1 MLDLVKSLP
10 PGSRVLDLG
19 ARTGSFHTD
28 RSDLLIVRLDLEIPS
43 ARGSGRYI
51 AADAARMP
59 FRAQSFDLVIG
70 NHSLE
75 HFPELEATVRE
86 IGRVIRRPH
95 GVLYVA
101 VPDAGTLSDRIYR
114 WMGRGGGHVNAFLAP
129 GDVTGLVE
137 RLTGLPTRSS
147 RVLYSSL
154 AFLNS
159 RNLAGRPQLKSVL
172 FAFGN
177 EHFLAVFMWLL
188 RKLDRRFQTRLSHYG
203 WAFYFG
209 AVEMPPTLE
218 AWINVCVRCGSAAP
232 LVFLR
237 ETGAIPP
244 RSHYFQ
250 RYDCPSCG
258 AWNLLIDDSAER

>member
-1 MLDLVKSLP
+1 MLNLVKNLS

-19 ARTGSFHTD
+19 AGLGSFRTS
-28 RSDLLIVRLDLEIPS
+28 RSDLPIVRLDLEIPPK
-43 ARGSGRYI
+43 RGSGAYV

-59 FRAQSFDLVIG
+59 FASRSFDLIIS

-86 IGRVIRRPH
+86 IGRVIRPG
-95 GVLYVA
+95 GVLYIA

-114 WMGRGGGHVNAFLAP
+114 WMGRGGGHVNAFRAP
-129 GDVTGLVE
+129 GEVTGLVE
-137 RLTGLPTRSS
+137 RLTGLPLRSS

-159 RNLAGRPQLKSVL
+159 HNLAGRPQIKSVL

-177 EHFLAVFMWLL
+177 ERFLAVLMWIL
-188 RKLDRRFQTRLSHYG
+188 RRLDRRFHTRLSHYG

-209 AVEMPPTLE
+209 QVDLPRTLDS
-218 AWINVCVRCGSAAP
+218 WINVCVRCGSADA
-232 LVFLR
+232 VVYLR
-237 ETGAIPP
+237 KLGAIPP
-244 RSHYFQ
+244 IRGAVQPY
-250 RYDCPSCG
+250 RCPSCG
-258 AWNLLIDDSAER
+258 AYNLLIEDPEKQ

>member
-1 MLDLVKSLP
+1 MLDLLKNLQ
-10 PGSRVLDLG
+10 PGSCVLDLG
-19 ARTGSFHTD
+19 ANRGSFRTD
-28 RSDLLIVRLDLEIPS
+28 RSDLRIVRLDLEIPPT
-43 ARGSGRYI
+43 RGSGWYV

-59 FRAQSFDLVIG
+59 FASQSFDLVIS

-86 IGRVIRRPH
+86 IGRVIRPK

-114 WMGRGGGHVNAFLAP
+114 WMGRGGGHVNAFRSPA
-129 GDVTGLVE
+129 DVTALVE
-137 RLTGLPTRSS
+137 QLTGLPLRSS

-159 RNLAGRPQLKSVL
+159 HNLTRRPQIKSVL

-177 EHFLAVFMWLL
+177 ERFLAILMWIL
-188 RKLDRRFQTRLSHYG
+188 RRVDRRCKTRWSHYG

-209 AVEMPPTLE
+209 EIEMPATPE
-218 AWINVCVRCGSAAP
+218 PWINVCIRCGSADA
-232 LVFLR
+232 VEYLR
-237 ETGAIPP
+237 KLGAVPERP
-244 RSHYFQ
+244 
-250 RYDCPSCG
+250 G
-258 AWNLLIDDSAER
+258 AWQSYRCPNCGGYNLLLDDPE

>member
-1 MLDLVKSLP
+1 MLDLVKNLP

-28 RSDLLIVRLDLEIPS
+28 RNDLCIVRLDLEIPEV
-43 ARGSGRYI
+43 RGSGSYV

-59 FRAQSFDLVIG
+59 FRAQSFDVVIS

-86 IGRVIRRPH
+86 IGRIILRPH

-114 WMGRGGGHVNAFLAP
+114 WMGRGGGHVNAFRSP

-137 RLTGLPTRSS
+137 RLTGLQACSS

-159 RNLAGRPQLKSVL
+159 HHLVGRPQIKSLL

-177 EHFLAVFMWLL
+177 ERFLAVFMWIL
-188 RKLDRRFQTRLSHYG
+188 RGLDRRFGTRLSHYG
-203 WAFYFG
+203 WAFCFG
-209 AVEMPPTLE
+209 PVDLPETLE
-218 AWINVCVRCGSAAP
+218 PWINVCVRCGSAAP
-232 LVFLR
+232 VVFLR
-237 ETGAIPP
+237 QVGAIPP
-244 RSHYFQ
+244 VSRAFQ
-250 RYDCPSCG
+250 PYRCPSCG
-258 AWNLLIDDSAER
+258 AYNLLSDDLADS